1 MNTTEALSVIEQ
13 ALNNANLKG
22 VYNLKD
28 SNLIVQSINII
39 YNELNKNNQK
49 DGLNEFNKEINQ

>member
-28 SNLIVQSINII
+28 SSLIVQAINII
-39 YNELNKNNQK
+39 YSELNKNNQK
-49 DGLNEFNKEINQ
+49 DGLIEFNKEN